1 VGKRTEG
8 DERFE
13 AYLAERS
20 YVVPEHEPDL
30 GICVR
35 VEYVIERGGE
45 EAITEG
51 KEFALDSWPIK
62 KSGTYSEQQMLKPVR
77 GQIHEAAR
85 KLRKATGL
93 GKPLVVVLTDP
104 KGAMA
109 DRLGP
114 VQMMGAIMGDLNVQI
129 PVSAAGPVGPATLVS
144 GRNGELA
151 RDHPYVSA
159 VLVVHKPFGG
169 DAHVGHWFVTNS
181 PGAVALSEVFLG
193 DPRDRVWEFAD
204 GEGYRMREPSS

>member
-1 VGKRTEG
+1 
-8 DERFE
+8 
-13 AYLAERS
+13 
-20 YVVPEHEPDL
+20 
-30 GICVR
+30 
-35 VEYVIERGGE
+35 
-45 EAITEG
+45 
-51 KEFALDSWPIK
+51 
-62 KSGTYSEQQMLKPVR
+62 
-77 GQIHEAAR
+77 
-85 KLRKATGL
+85 
-93 GKPLVVVLTDP
+93 
-104 KGAMA
+104 
-109 DRLGP
+109 
-114 VQMMGAIMGDLNVQI
+114 MMGAIMGDLNVQI